1 MKEKTEKEKKKYP
14 YNTKRKIFQSPVANV
29 NHHNYNC
36 IFVFIQ
42 LFLRTCSE
50 Y

>member
-36 IFVFIQ
+36 IFVFI
-42 LFLRTCSE
+42 
-50 Y
+50 